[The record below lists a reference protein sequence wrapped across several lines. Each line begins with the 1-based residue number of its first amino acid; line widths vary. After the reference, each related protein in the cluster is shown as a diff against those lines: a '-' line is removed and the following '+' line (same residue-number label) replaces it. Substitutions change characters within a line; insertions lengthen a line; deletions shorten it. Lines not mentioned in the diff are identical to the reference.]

1 MTDSLDAQ
9 LEHARLV
16 AIMRLVDHSNVLE
29 IATTLCDAGVKFLE
43 ITVERPE
50 GFRSI
55 AQVVKALGSRAII
68 GAGTVTST
76 EDVAKV
82 ADIGAR
88 FIVTPN
94 TNPAVIQSALELEIM
109 VLAGALSPSE
119 VAVAHQEGAHF
130 VKLFPAS
137 LGGPQYLRALR
148 GPFPNVKFIPTG
160 GVTSENATS
169 WFNAGATALAMG
181 SNLVSET
188 SEREVLYE
196 SARKAVL
203 VTAV

>member
-1 MTDSLDAQ
+1 MADSLGIQ
-9 LEHARLV
+9 LEQARLV
-16 AIMRLVDHSNVLE
+16 AIVRLVDHADVLE
-29 IATTLCDAGVKFLE
+29 IATTLCDAGVRFLE

-50 GFRSI
+50 GFGSI
-55 AQVVKALGSRAII
+55 AQVVKALGTRAIV

-76 EDVAKV
+76 EDVAKI
-82 ADIGAR
+82 ADMGAR

-94 TNPAVIQSALELEIM
+94 TNPGVIRSALNLEIM

-119 VAVAHQEGAHF
+119 VALAHQEGAHF

-137 LGGPQYLRALR
+137 LGGPQYLKALR
-148 GPFPNVKFIPTG
+148 GPFPNVKFVPTG

-169 WFNAGATALAMG
+169 WFDAGAAALAMG
-181 SNLVSET
+181 SNLVPES

-196 SARKAVL
+196 NAKRAVFA
-203 VTAV
+203 TAV